1 MCHPCRATT
10 SEALKKME
18 REKNQ
23 IISLLAEYV
32 EEERARIRQLN
43 QHVTKLEE
51 KVQKMVQDENVTV
64 SRLYELSDKQC
75 ETIVRLMRLNSEKE
89 KEIHQLKEQVG
100 ILKNEQN

>member
-1 MCHPCRATT
+1 
-10 SEALKKME
+10 ME

-43 QHVTKLEE
+43 QHLTKLEE

>member
-1 MCHPCRATT
+1 VSSLPSHYF
-10 SEALKKME
+10 EALKKME

>member
-1 MCHPCRATT
+1 
-10 SEALKKME
+10 ME

-75 ETIVRLMRLNSEKE
+75 DTIVRLMRLNSEKE

>member
-1 MCHPCRATT
+1 
-10 SEALKKME
+10 ME